1 MHFLHTAARLPVA
14 TVIGLLMLPLG
25 ADGHHSVGAVY
36 DVAKIIELEGP
47 VTRVVWR
54 NPHVRFTVRVRN
66 DRGQDVLWDVETHS
80 VSILRRMQV
89 SPDVLKVGDRVRVAG
104 NPGRGGGTDF
114 FAHNLLLP
122 GGQEVLLQPGTAA
135 RWSKNTVG
143 RSDTWLAKAGRPD
156 AKLGI
161 FRVWSSSLA
170 DPGLFG
176 SGPLRGTAQNRFP
189 LTPAAAAALA
199 RFDYAKDDPT
209 RNCAPKGMPTIMSQP
224 YPIEFT
230 QQGMNIMLRIEEYDT
245 VRMIRMTAGDTGK
258 PAAPS
263 RLGYSVGRWEGR
275 TLVVT
280 TTSTSWRHFNGNGIP
295 LGPAATMVER
305 FTPSLDGSQLNYE
318 LTVTDAAT
326 FTMPVTVTKRWI
338 WLPDVKISPYEC
350 TNN

>member
-1 MHFLHTAARLPVA
+1 MRMLRRAAPVVLLA
-14 TVIGLLMLPLG
+14 GFLMLPVG

-36 DVAKIIELEGP
+36 DVARIIELEGP

-54 NPHVRFTVRVRN
+54 NPHVRFTIRARN

-104 NPGRGGGTDF
+104 NPGRQSATDF

-135 RWSKNTVG
+135 RWSKSTVG
-143 RSDTWLAKAGRPD
+143 RADTWLAKAGKPD
-156 AKLGI
+156 ASLGI

-170 DPGLFG
+170 DPFLF
-176 SGPLRGTAQNRFP
+176 SGALEGKPQVTRFP
-189 LTPAAAAALA
+189 LTPAAQAALG
-199 RFDYAKDDPT
+199 RFDHARDDPT

-224 YPIEFT
+224 YPIEFV
-230 QQGMNIMLRIEEYDT
+230 QQGANISLRLEEYDT
-245 VRMIRMTAGDTGK
+245 VRMIRMTAGDAGK
-258 PAAPS
+258 PVAPS

-280 TTSTSWRHFNGNGIP
+280 TTSASWRHFDGNGIP
-295 LGPAATMVER
+295 LSPAATMLER

-326 FTMPVTVTKRWI
+326 FVKPVTVTKRWI
-338 WLPDVKISPYEC
+338 WLPDITLSPYEC

>member
-1 MHFLHTAARLPVA
+1 MHILRRAAARAAVFLA
-14 TVIGLLMLPLG
+14 GFLMLPLA

-36 DVAKIIELEGP
+36 DVAKVMELEGP

-54 NPHVRFTVRVRN
+54 NPHVRFTVRARN

-104 NPGRGGGTDF
+104 NPGRRGGTAF

-143 RSDTWLAKAGRPD
+143 RADTWLAKAGKPG
-156 AKLGI
+156 ASLGI

-170 DPGLFG
+170 DPFLFG
-176 SGPLRGTAQNRFP
+176 GPLDGTPQANRFP
-189 LTPAAAAALA
+189 LTPAAQAAVG
-199 RFDYAKDDPT
+199 RFDHAKDDPT
-209 RNCAPKGMPTIMSQP
+209 RNCAPKGMPTIMEQP
-224 YPIEFT
+224 YPIELM
-230 QQGMNIMLRIEEYDT
+230 QQGGNIVLRLEEYDT
-245 VRMIRMTAGDTGK
+245 VRMIRMTAGDAGK

-275 TLVVT
+275 TLTVT
-280 TTSTSWRHFNGNGIP
+280 TTGVSWRHFDGNGIP
-295 LGPAATMVER
+295 LSPAATMVER
-305 FTPSLDGSQLNYE
+305 FTPSADGSQLNYE

-326 FTMPVTVTKRWI
+326 FTKPVTVTKRWI
-338 WLPDVKISPYEC
+338 WLPDVKVSPYEC
-350 TNN
+350 TT